1 MSGNEPAL
9 IQVKDAR
16 YGGTRLFAIRF
27 SWRGKGAMTQDGLVL
42 DSLCMDN
49 HSSLY
54 ESVRS
59 HYLFAGLDEQDFDR
73 LATAMKIRELA
84 QGEVLFHRGDPAHS
98 FYYVDT
104 GLIELSLVSATGDK
118 KTLEV
123 VSPGRTFGEA
133 VTFMQEVRYPVTAE
147 ALQPSQLCEIPNR
160 GFLDMLRTNRDAC
173 MRLLADLSRHLHARV
188 REIENLSIQ
197 NARHRLSSYLMDHIV
212 DAPGG
217 DQATARLELP
227 RHVIASRLSIKPETL
242 SRLLRSLADEGIIS
256 IEDRVVFIHSLDRL
270 RPYD

>member
-1 MSGNEPAL
+1 MAQSG
-9 IQVKDAR
+9 V
-16 YGGTRLFAIRF
+16 
-27 SWRGKGAMTQDGLVL
+27 VL
-42 DSLCMDN
+42 DSLVMDKN
-49 HSSLY
+49 SSLF
-54 ESVRS
+54 ESVRR
-59 HYLFAGLDEQDFDR
+59 HYLFAGLDEESFDR
-73 LATAMKIRELA
+73 LAAEMRVKTLD
-84 QGEVLFHRGDPAHS
+84 QGEVLFHRGDPADS

-104 GLIELSLVSATGDK
+104 GLIELSLISATGDK

-123 VSPGRTFGEA
+123 VDPGRTFGEA
-133 VTFMQEVRYPVTAE
+133 VTFMQEVKFPVTAE
-147 ALQPSQLCEIPNR
+147 ALQDSQLCEIPNR
-160 GFLDMLRTNRDAC
+160 AFLDMLRTNRDAC

-212 DAPGG
+212 DRRDG

-242 SRLLRSLADEGIIS
+242 SRLLRSLVDDGIVS

>member
-1 MSGNEPAL
+1 
-9 IQVKDAR
+9 
-16 YGGTRLFAIRF
+16 
-27 SWRGKGAMTQDGLVL
+27 MTQSSLVL
-42 DSLCMDN
+42 DSLPMDKN
-49 HSSLY
+49 SALY
-54 ESVRS
+54 QSVRS
-59 HYLFAGLDEQDFDR
+59 HYLFSGLNEEDFER
-73 LATAMKIRELA
+73 LAAEMKVVDLD
-84 QGEVLFHRGDPAHS
+84 QGEVLFHRGDPADS

-104 GLIELSLVSATGDK
+104 GLVELSLIAATGDK

-123 VSPGRTFGEA
+123 VNPGRTFGEA
-133 VTFMQEVRYPVTAE
+133 VTFMQEVKFPVTAE
-147 ALQPSQLCEIPNR
+147 GLQQSKLCEIPNR
-160 GFLDMLRTNRDAC
+160 AFLDMLRTNRDAC

-197 NARHRLSSYLMDHIV
+197 NARHRLSSYLIDHIT
-212 DAPGG
+212 DARDG

-256 IEDRVVFIHSLDRL
+256 IEDRVVFIHSLARL

>member
-1 MSGNEPAL
+1 MQSSP
-9 IQVKDAR
+9 
-16 YGGTRLFAIRF
+16 
-27 SWRGKGAMTQDGLVL
+27 VL
-42 DSLCMDN
+42 NSHTMDRN
-49 HSSLY
+49 SSLY
-54 ESVRS
+54 ESVRG
-59 HYLFAGLDEQDFDR
+59 HYLFSGLDEQDFER
-73 LATAMKIRELA
+73 LAAEMKVRELD
-84 QGEVLFHRGDPAHS
+84 QGEVLFHRGDPADS

-104 GLIELSLVSATGDK
+104 GLIELSLISATGDK

-123 VSPGRTFGEA
+123 VNPGRIFGEA
-133 VTFMQEVRYPVTAE
+133 VTFMQEVRFPVTAE
-147 ALQPSQLCEIPNR
+147 GLQKSELCVIPNQA
-160 GFLDMLRTNRDAC
+160 FLGMLRVNRDAC

-197 NARHRLSSYLMDHIV
+197 NARHRLSSYIMDHIS
-212 DAPGG
+212 DARDG

-256 IEDRVVFIHSLDRL
+256 IEDRVVFIHSLARL

>member
-1 MSGNEPAL
+1 M
-9 IQVKDAR
+9 
-16 YGGTRLFAIRF
+16 TRN
-27 SWRGKGAMTQDGLVL
+27 GLVL
-42 DSLCMDN
+42 DSLPMD
-49 HSSLY
+49 SESPLY

-59 HYLFAGLDEQDFDR
+59 HYLFAGLDEPDFGR
-73 LATAMKIRELA
+73 LAADIKVRELDP
-84 QGEVLFHRGDPAHS
+84 GEVLFHRGDPAHS
-98 FYYVDT
+98 FYFVDT
-104 GLIELSLVSATGDK
+104 GLIELSLIAATGDK

-123 VSPGRTFGEA
+123 VNPGRTFGEA
-133 VTFMQEVRYPVTAE
+133 VTFMQEVKYPVTAE
-147 ALQPSQLCEIPNR
+147 ALQQSRLCEIPNR
-160 GFLDMLRTNRDAC
+160 GFLGMLRTNRDAC

-197 NARHRLSSYLMDHIV
+197 NARHRLSSYIMDHII

-242 SRLLRSLADEGIIS
+242 SRLLRCLADEGIVS

>member
-1 MSGNEPAL
+1 MAQSG
-9 IQVKDAR
+9 V
-16 YGGTRLFAIRF
+16 
-27 SWRGKGAMTQDGLVL
+27 VL
-42 DSLCMDN
+42 DSLAMDKN
-49 HSSLY
+49 ASLY
-54 ESVRS
+54 ESVRR
-59 HYLFAGLDEQDFDR
+59 HYLFAGLDEESFDR
-73 LATAMKIRELA
+73 LAAEMRVKTLD
-84 QGEVLFHRGDPAHS
+84 QGGILFHRGDPADS

-104 GLIELSLVSATGDK
+104 GLIELSLISATGDK

-123 VSPGRTFGEA
+123 VDPGRTFGEA
-133 VTFMQEVRYPVTAE
+133 VTFMQEVKFPVTAE
-147 ALQPSQLCEIPNR
+147 ALQDSQLCEIPNR
-160 GFLDMLRTNRDAC
+160 AFLDMLRTNRDAC

-212 DAPGG
+212 DRRDG

-242 SRLLRSLADEGIIS
+242 SRLLRSLVDDGIVS

>member
-1 MSGNEPAL
+1 
-9 IQVKDAR
+9 
-16 YGGTRLFAIRF
+16 
-27 SWRGKGAMTQDGLVL
+27 MTQGSLVL
-42 DSLCMDN
+42 DSIPMEK
-49 HSSLY
+49 HSGLY

-59 HYLFAGLDEQDFDR
+59 HYLFSGLEEEDFDR
-73 LATAMKIRELA
+73 LAAEMKVRDLD
-84 QGEVLFHRGDPAHS
+84 QGEVLFHRGDPADS

-104 GLIELSLVSATGDK
+104 GLIELSLISATGDK

-123 VSPGRTFGEA
+123 VNPGRTFGEA
-133 VTFMQEVRYPVTAE
+133 VTFMQEVKFPVTAE
-147 ALQPSQLCEIPNR
+147 GLQKSKLCEIPNHA
-160 GFLDMLRTNRDAC
+160 FLNMLRTNRDAC

-188 REIENLSIQ
+188 REIENLSVQ
-197 NARHRLSSYLMDHIV
+197 NARHRLSSYLIDHIT
-212 DAPGG
+212 DARDG

-256 IEDRVVFIHSLDRL
+256 IEDRVVFIHSLARL

>member
-1 MSGNEPAL
+1 MIA
-9 IQVKDAR
+9 
-16 YGGTRLFAIRF
+16 RLFQRRRRDRVRETNAVTRE
-27 SWRGKGAMTQDGLVL
+27 GLVL
-42 DSLCMDN
+42 DSPPMDRN
-49 HSSLY
+49 SSLY
-54 ESVRS
+54 ESVRG
-59 HYLFAGLDEQDFDR
+59 HYLFSGLEDEDFDQ
-73 LATAMKIRELA
+73 LAAEMKVKDLE
-84 QGEVLFHRGDPAHS
+84 QGEVLFHRGDPAER

-104 GLIELSLVSATGDK
+104 GLIELSLISATGDK

-123 VSPGRTFGEA
+123 VNPGRTFGEA
-133 VTFMQEVRYPVTAE
+133 VTFMQEVKFPVTAE
-147 ALQPSQLCEIPNR
+147 ALQASKLCEIPNR
-160 GFLDMLRTNRDAC
+160 AFLHMLRTNRDAC

-197 NARHRLSSYLMDHIV
+197 NARHRLSSYIMDHIV
-212 DAPGG
+212 DARDG

>member
-1 MSGNEPAL
+1 MAQCG
-9 IQVKDAR
+9 V
-16 YGGTRLFAIRF
+16 
-27 SWRGKGAMTQDGLVL
+27 VL
-42 DSLCMDN
+42 DSHSMDKN
-49 HSSLY
+49 SSLY
-54 ESVRS
+54 ESVRG
-59 HYLFAGLDEQDFDR
+59 HYLFAGLDEESFDR
-73 LATAMKIRELA
+73 LAAGMRVKSLD
-84 QGEVLFHRGDPAHS
+84 QGEVLFHRGEPADS

-104 GLIELSLVSATGDK
+104 GLVELSLISATGDK

-133 VTFMQEVRYPVTAE
+133 VTFMQEIKFPVTAE
-147 ALQPSQLCEIPNR
+147 ALQDSRLCEIPNR
-160 GFLDMLRTNRDAC
+160 AFLDMLRTNRDAC

-197 NARHRLSSYLMDHIV
+197 NARHRLSSYLMDHII
-212 DAPGG
+212 DKGEG

-242 SRLLRSLADEGIIS
+242 SRLLRSLVDEGILS

>member
-1 MSGNEPAL
+1 
-9 IQVKDAR
+9 
-16 YGGTRLFAIRF
+16 
-27 SWRGKGAMTQDGLVL
+27 
-42 DSLCMDN
+42 MDKN
-49 HSSLY
+49 SSLY
-54 ESVRS
+54 ESVRG
-59 HYLFAGLDEQDFDR
+59 HYLFAGLDEESFDR
-73 LATAMKIRELA
+73 LAAGMRVKSLD
-84 QGEVLFHRGDPAHS
+84 QGEVLFHRGEPADS

-104 GLIELSLVSATGDK
+104 GLVELSLISATGDK

-133 VTFMQEVRYPVTAE
+133 VTFMQEIKFPVTAE
-147 ALQPSQLCEIPNR
+147 ALQDSRLCEIPNR
-160 GFLDMLRTNRDAC
+160 AFLDMLRTNRDAC

-197 NARHRLSSYLMDHIV
+197 NARHRLSSYLMDHII
-212 DAPGG
+212 DKGEG

-242 SRLLRSLADEGIIS
+242 SRLLRSLVDEGILS